1 MNVKVSEENLLRAG
15 DTNFYR
21 GFVNRFGALLD
32 DRSRNFG
39 RLWLSSDWTRH
50 HHPCAEY
57 I

>member
-15 DTNFYR
+15 DANFYR

-50 HHPCAEY
+50 HHPCTEY